1 MAAAAKPSPLFP
13 PTPALRADSAG
24 TPTLDTRARRCGC
37 YWGELGEQAQYAIW
51 HPYNI
56 LFTYTDALI
65 CFCTNLCLY
74 TRAFGGAGLGDTP
87 GHPPPLP
94 PAVSSEQG
102 GILTDFAP
110 ATWSRV
116 RAGILCLPTLGVPYA
131 GGEPAHRGIY
141 PTTCPLFN

>member
-1 MAAAAKPSPLFP
+1 MAPLQYIVHLLMHLFVSVLIYVCI
-13 PTPALRADSAG
+13 PTPLGVPAWGIHPG
-24 TPTLDTRARRCGC
+24 T
-37 YWGELGEQAQYAIW
+37 
-51 HPYNI
+51 
-56 LFTYTDALI
+56 
-65 CFCTNLCLY
+65 
-74 TRAFGGAGLGDTP
+74 
-87 GHPPPLP
+87 PPLP

-141 PTTCPLFN
+141 PITCPLFNEKKGTLIKV

>member
-1 MAAAAKPSPLFP
+1 MPY
-13 PTPALRADSAG
+13 G
-24 TPTLDTRARRCGC
+24 TL
-37 YWGELGEQAQYAIW
+37 AI
-51 HPYNI
+51 YCS
-56 LFTYTDALI
+56 LTDALI

-74 TRAFGGAGLGDTP
+74 THAFGGAGLGDTP
-87 GHPPPLP
+87 GHPPLP